1 MIIREKFLDIFT
13 GKVIT
18 VETDSRDYLEE
29 VKQDE
34 NCQVVRES
42 DDSSG

>member
-34 NCQVVRES
+34 NSQTKREP
-42 DDSSG
+42 DDCTG

>member
-34 NCQVVRES
+34 NSQTKRES
-42 DDSSG
+42 DDCPS